1 MRSND
6 LHTAD
11 LALLLAERIDGSAIA
26 NEGLD
31 RNHVDLNRIDEV
43 SERAPALFA
52 ALAAEV
58 DRLIA
63 LHGRAEVFF
72 VHGWHVV
79 QPRCDIG
86 TGARFADPS
95 AAPADL
101 RTGII
106 FFFDHC
112 RAQGVRIS

>member
-52 ALAAEV
+52 ALALKFRSTARMV
-58 DRLIA
+58 WMLVVLPKNGTRCWQGIA
-63 LHGRAEVFF
+63 L
-72 VHGWHVV
+72 
-79 QPRCDIG
+79 PR
-86 TGARFADPS
+86 R
-95 AAPADL
+95 
-101 RTGII
+101 
-106 FFFDHC
+106 
-112 RAQGVRIS
+112 